1 MSAIAASTGRRP
13 GFIQGL
19 MLLLPITMAVMG
31 VSLLI
36 TVVPLMYEHFKD
48 VPHFDYLIQ
57 GGVMTMPAIW
67 VVLFSPVAG
76 WLADRFGRRSI
87 LIAAMIV
94 YAGIGIAPAFL
105 DNLYAIILT
114 RVGVGICESVVMT
127 VSTTMICDYFSGK
140 SRERW
145 LAVQTAT
152 ASLSA
157 LAIIPLGGVLAA
169 NYGWHGP
176 FYIYIYSLLL
186 VVGVAVFIW
195 EPEAEPRPA
204 AAASL
209 AGEAVQFPWLRIL
222 ALCALTMVAAVM
234 FYSIITQNGNAM
246 TILGVTD
253 PRRQAVLTMIGSLGV
268 PIGTFLYWG
277 ASRLPTGWLVVVD
290 FLLIGIGF
298 CGMGHAVSPN
308 AYVEAAFVNQLGC
321 GLVLPTML
329 VWTTR
334 GLGYRIRG
342 RGNGLW
348 QASFAIGQF
357 GSGMLLTFLGKQL
370 GGLLP
375 AFSALSIVCFV
386 VALGAIVGTL
396 LGRNGA
402 QAPLAV

>member
-1 MSAIAASTGRRP
+1 M
-13 GFIQGL
+13 QGI

-36 TVVPLMYEHFKD
+36 TVVPLMYDHFRD
-48 VPHFDYLIQ
+48 IPHYDYLIQ

-76 WLADRFGRRSI
+76 LLADRFGRRSI
-87 LIAAMIV
+87 LITAMIV

-105 DNLYAIILT
+105 ENLYAIIAT
-114 RVGVGICESVVMT
+114 RVGVGICESIVMT

-145 LAVQTAT
+145 LAGQTAT

-169 NYGWHGP
+169 SYGWHGP
-176 FYIYIYSLLL
+176 FFIYIYSLLL
-186 VVGVAVFIW
+186 VAGVAIFIW
-195 EPEAEPRPA
+195 EPPAEPRPA
-204 AAASL
+204 PGTMHAA
-209 AGEAVQFPWLRIL
+209 GKVPFPWLRIL
-222 ALCALTMVAAVM
+222 SLCALTMVAAVM
-234 FYSIITQNGNAM
+234 FYSIITQNGNAL
-246 TILGVTD
+246 TVLGVTD
-253 PRRQAVLTMIGSLGV
+253 PRKQGILTMIGSLGV

-277 ASRLPTGWLVVVD
+277 ASRLPIGWLVFLD
-290 FLLIGIGF
+290 FLLVGIGF
-298 CGMGHAVSPN
+298 WGMGHALTPA

-334 GLGYRIRG
+334 GLAYEIRG
-342 RGNGLW
+342 RGNGMW

-357 GSGMLLTFLGKQL
+357 GSGMLLTLLGKQL
-370 GGLLP
+370 GGLLA
-375 AFSALSIVCFV
+375 AFTALSVVCFV
-386 VALGAIVGTL
+386 VAAAAMLGAL
-396 LGRNGA
+396 LARNGSRA
-402 QAPLAV
+402 QAQA